1 MKSSGGGERVPD
13 KERGCKVERHGVGT
27 GVWAPRKQTG
37 ASTTGAK
44 PAGTDVAAR
53 GLDFILCALGSHL
66 EASSKGD
73 TSSGLCLKQVI
84 LAAV

>member
-1 MKSSGGGERVPD
+1 MGEKRVPD
-13 KERGCKVERHGVGT
+13 KERGCKMERHGVGT
-27 GVWAPRKQTG
+27 GVWVQRKQAG
-37 ASTTGAK
+37 DSTTRAKLAGAK
-44 PAGTDVAAR
+44 MAAR

-73 TSSGLCLKQVI
+73 ISSGLCLKQVI

>member
-1 MKSSGGGERVPD
+1 MKSRGEERVPG

-27 GVWAPRKQTG
+27 GVWAQRKQTG
-37 ASTTGAK
+37 TSTTRAK
-44 PAGTDVAAR
+44 PAGTEAAAR
-53 GLDFILCALGSHL
+53 GMDFILCALGSHL